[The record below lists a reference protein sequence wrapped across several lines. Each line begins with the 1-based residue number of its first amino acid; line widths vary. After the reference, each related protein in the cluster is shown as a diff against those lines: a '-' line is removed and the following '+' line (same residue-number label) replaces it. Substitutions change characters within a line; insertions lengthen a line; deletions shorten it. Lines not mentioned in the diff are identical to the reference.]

1 VLDELGAAAAGTPGR
16 LPRRPWPPGASRA
29 ARTMLALL
37 VDGQVLGPSRLAA
50 LTGLPAAAGATVVEL
65 ELAGFMRRLPGGV
78 QAVALQRDG

>member
-37 VDGQVLGPSRLAA
+37 VDGQVLGPSP
-50 LTGLPAAAGATVVEL
+50 LTGLPAAAAGATVVEL
-65 ELAGFMRRLPGGV
+65 ELAGFVRRLPGGV